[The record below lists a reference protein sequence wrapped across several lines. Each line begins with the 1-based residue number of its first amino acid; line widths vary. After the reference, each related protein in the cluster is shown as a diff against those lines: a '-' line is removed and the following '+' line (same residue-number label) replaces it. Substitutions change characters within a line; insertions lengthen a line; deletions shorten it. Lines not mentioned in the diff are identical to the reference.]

1 MKKVKCSICG
11 NQDSFTLLK
20 IGKHVVCRKC
30 IHYIRDALLMQE
42 SKHEVN
48 IAELEL
54 PFALSGNQ
62 KRCGHEV
69 AMAISNGNDVLLE
82 AVCGAGKTEMLYES
96 IQQTLLQGGKVGFL
110 IPRRQVVLEVAKR
123 LASVFVNAK
132 VVAVCGGHQDDLYG
146 DIIVA
151 TTHQA
156 VRYPH
161 WFDLLI
167 LDEPD
172 AFPYKD
178 DEVLEAIVLRS
189 KKNRM
194 IYSTATPS
202 DQLMKMVEANLLK
215 KVELNSRYTNKPMA
229 VPKKIVGPKLYLW
242 ITMIRLILNRKRS
255 VLIFVPTISLAKQLY
270 LLLNRF
276 IDCNYATSKTENKEE
291 IIEAFRD
298 KKFPVLISTS
308 ILERGVTFIDIDV
321 IILYA
326 QHPVFDKA
334 GLIQMAGRVG
344 RSPIYTQGD
353 CWLLCQYQSEKVNQ
367 CIERIL
373 YANQSLLVV

>member
-1 MKKVKCSICG
+1 
-11 NQDSFTLLK
+11 
-20 IGKHVVCRKC
+20 
-30 IHYIRDALLMQE
+30 
-42 SKHEVN
+42 
-48 IAELEL
+48 
-54 PFALSGNQ
+54 
-62 KRCGHEV
+62 
-69 AMAISNGNDVLLE
+69 
-82 AVCGAGKTEMLYES
+82 MLYES
-96 IQQTLLQGGKVGFL
+96 IQQTLLKGGKVGFL

-132 VVAVCGGHQDDLYG
+132 VVSVCGGHQDDLYG

-172 AFPYKD
+172 AFPYKG

-189 KKNRM
+189 KKKHM

-202 DQLMKMVEANLLK
+202 DQLMKMVESKQLK
-215 KVELNSRYTNKPMA
+215 LVELKSRYTNKPMA
-229 VPKKIVGPKLYLW
+229 VPKKIIGPQLYLW
-242 ITMIRLILNRKRS
+242 LKMIQYILNRKRS
-255 VLIFVPTISLAKQLY
+255 ILIFVPTIDLARKLY
-270 LLLNRF
+270 LLLKRF

-298 KKFPVLISTS
+298 KEFPVLISTS

-344 RSPIYTQGD
+344 RSPIYTEGN
-353 CWLLCQYQSEKVNQ
+353 CWLLCQYQSKKVNE
-367 CIERIL
+367 CIERIV
-373 YANQSLLVV
+373 YANQSLSMV